1 MSLIISSQILER
13 YVCFL
18 KERMMF
24 LNSDNLEK
32 KTLLLQNPIEMEDWK
47 QLRRESLSRISTSL
61 SMFSERSLKNLSE
74 ET

>member
-1 MSLIISSQILER
+1 
-13 YVCFL
+13 
-18 KERMMF
+18 MMF

-32 KTLLLQNPIEMEDWK
+32 KILLLQNPIEMEDWK